1 MMSSKN
7 QHEAP
12 AMVCTDP
19 YAFLSALIARD
30 HAQAHARKAGEPKPV
45 RVVTL
50 SRDCGAGGEW
60 IAQQLG
66 QMLKIPVH
74 DRHILELAAHKS
86 HMDPLQMDPDE
97 ERGPPAVSSFIYG
110 ALTGSSSEL
119 NNYRRAL
126 FEAVL
131 ELAQHDGLLMG
142 RGAHLILAGRKAFR
156 VRIVGS
162 RLTCA
167 KRLADEL
174 SISLDTAERKVVEI
188 DTKRHRAIE
197 RLFHDSYEHC
207 GLAYAKN
214 FDLIINTDHIAP
226 DHAVPIILLAM
237 QQAGYSLDGHQGG
250 H

>member
-1 MMSSKN
+1 MLPRKN
-7 QHEAP
+7 QHEEP

-19 YAFLSALIARD
+19 YAFLSALIAKD
-30 HAQAHARKAGEPKPV
+30 QAQAHARKTGEPQSAL
-45 RVVTL
+45 VVTL
-50 SRDCGAGGEW
+50 SRDCGAGGEQ
-60 IAQQLG
+60 IAQQLS
-66 QMLKIPVH
+66 QILKIPIH
-74 DRHILELAAHKS
+74 DRHILELAARKS
-86 HMDPLQMDPDE
+86 HMDPSQMDPDE
-97 ERGPPAVSSFIYG
+97 ERGPSAVSSFIYG
-110 ALTGSSSEL
+110 ALTGNSSDL
-119 NNYRRAL
+119 HNYRRAL

-142 RGAHLILAGRKAFR
+142 RGAHLVLAGRKAFR

-162 RLTCA
+162 RLNCA
-167 KRLADEL
+167 RRLADEL
-174 SISLDTAERKVVEI
+174 GISLDSAERKVYEI
-188 DTKRHRAIE
+188 NTKRHRAIE

-237 QQAGYSLDGHQGG
+237 QQAGYSLHGHQSG

>member
-1 MMSSKN
+1 
-7 QHEAP
+7 
-12 AMVCTDP
+12 MVCTDP

-97 ERGPPAVSSFIYG
+97 ERGPSAVSSFIYG